1 MKKGLEIVAN
11 SPQRQSVTPCQA
23 SLMAIIHERCG
34 GESDSVNIMERYD
47 VAVIGAGPAGL
58 CCAIHAATPG
68 HRILLLEKMDSPGKK
83 LLITGSG
90 QCNITHDGE
99 TLDFIEH
106 YGEHGKF
113 LKPALLSLTN
123 RNLIT
128 FFYDHGLAMD
138 TRKDGKV
145 FPATRRSADV
155 LSVLLHECSRQGI
168 DLRCSEPVCNIKKGP
183 DGFEITTVHSQYL
196 TVYLVIATGG
206 LSYPATGSNGDG
218 YRFAAGLGHTTGEIA
233 PALTP
238 LVIKDY
244 PFFELAGISFS
255 PMYFSIWREGKK
267 IFHHTG
273 DVLFTHNGLSGP
285 GILDCS
291 RNIRSG
297 DEIRLS
303 FTGRTPHDE
312 LRHTLSK
319 TAVSH
324 AKRQVMS
331 LLSHFHVPDR
341 LAKKILDCT
350 RIPRNLTCAH
360 LSAAQR
366 KNLIKNCTE
375 FPLIIEALG
384 DFSCAMVTRGG
395 VTLGEV
401 NPITLESR
409 IEKNLFFAGEVLD
422 IDGDSGGYNLQAA
435 FSTGWL
441 AAQTIKKRYSP
452 DR

>member
-1 MKKGLEIVAN
+1 
-11 SPQRQSVTPCQA
+11 
-23 SLMAIIHERCG
+23 
-34 GESDSVNIMERYD
+34 MERYD
-47 VAVIGAGPAGL
+47 VAVIGAGPAGMF
-58 CCAIHAATPG
+58 CAIHAAAPG
-68 HRILLLEKMDSPGKK
+68 HRILLLEKMDAPGKK

-90 QCNITHDGE
+90 QCNITHEGE
-99 TLDFIEH
+99 IPDFIAH

-128 FFYDHGLAMD
+128 FFSDRALAMD
-138 TRKDGKV
+138 SREDGKV
-145 FPATRRSADV
+145 FPITRTSADV
-155 LSVLLHECSRQGI
+155 LSVLLDECSRQGI
-168 DLRCSEPVCNIKKGP
+168 YLRCNEPVCNIKKGP
-183 DGFEITTVHSQYL
+183 DGFEITTVHAQYR
-196 TVYLVIATGG
+196 TMYLVIATGG
-206 LSYPATGSNGDG
+206 RSYPATGSDGDG

-238 LVIKDY
+238 LVIKDF

-255 PMYFSIWREGKK
+255 AMYFSVWREGER
-267 IFHHTG
+267 IFHRTG

-303 FTGRTPHDE
+303 FTGRIPHE
-312 LRHTLSK
+312 KLRQTLSE

-324 AKRQVMS
+324 AKRQVVS
-331 LLSHFHVPDR
+331 LLSYFHVPNR

-350 RIPRNLTCAH
+350 GIPRNLTCAH
-360 LSAAQR
+360 LSAVQR
-366 KNLIKNCTE
+366 KRLIKNCTQ
-375 FPLIIEALG
+375 FPLIVQAPG

-401 NPITLESR
+401 NPKTMESR
-409 IEKNLFFAGEVLD
+409 IERNLFFAGEVLD

-441 AAQTIKKRYSP
+441 AAQTIKKRYLP
-452 DR
+452 DRTIYNPG